1 VGSLETDGWT
11 LASAEDRHA
20 ANPETFLIP
29 SLEARASLRPGDAAK
44 LLFEIE
50 TWENGQVVD
59 RGIDRMWVIVKS
71 RAGDRYR
78 GVLDNDPGHAEGL
91 KLREGDEIVFTP
103 EHIVEIG
110 QPSRAYVL
118 EKHGPGFF
126 TD

>member
-91 KLREGDEIVFTP
+91 KLSFEIRGRRGGTA
-103 EHIVEIG
+103 EI
-110 QPSRAYVL
+110 QSPPCAPRHRASFSSRRS
-118 EKHGPGFF
+118 F
-126 TD
+126 